1 MEAIYQSVFKP
12 SELDFSNIPHITEQ
26 EIKGRVELA
35 ACYRLAA
42 MYGWDDHIYTH
53 ISAAIP
59 DASDTYLINPFGLL
73 FSEVAPNN
81 LAKVNLKGDIIYG
94 EAINKTGFMIHG
106 AVHRHRP
113 DAQCVMHLHN
123 NSAIAVSVLQTD
135 LLPISQ
141 HALRFYKDLAY
152 CNYAGLA
159 VDPEFESEMI
169 TSLSDK
175 QAMLLRNH
183 GSLVCGQ
190 TIQQAFY
197 LMDTL
202 NKACEIQL
210 LVGDASR
217 VEPSPAVCELTFG
230 QLLDDSHL
238 EGQIEWPAYL
248 RKLIHHQRNI
258 I

>member
-1 MEAIYQSVFKP
+1 
-12 SELDFSNIPHITEQ
+12 
-26 EIKGRVELA
+26 
-35 ACYRLAA
+35 
-42 MYGWDDHIYTH
+42 
-53 ISAAIP
+53 
-59 DASDTYLINPFGLL
+59 
-73 FSEVAPNN
+73 
-81 LAKVNLKGDIIYG
+81 
-94 EAINKTGFMIHG
+94 MIHG

>member
-1 MEAIYQSVFKP
+1 MEEIYQSVFKP
-12 SELDFSNIPHITEQ
+12 SELDFSQIPNITEQ
-26 EIKGRVELA
+26 EIKLRLELA
-35 ACYRLAA
+35 TCYRLAA

-59 DASDTYLINPFGLL
+59 HSSDTYLINPFGLL

-81 LAKVNLKGDIIYG
+81 LSKVNLQGEIIYG
-94 EAINKTGFMIHG
+94 EAINKTGFMIHS

-113 DAQCVMHLHN
+113 EAQCVMHLHN
-123 NSAIAVSVLQTD
+123 NSAIAVSVLQAG

-141 HALRFYKDLAY
+141 HALRFYSDLAY

-159 VDPEFESEMI
+159 IDPEFESEMI
-169 TSLSDK
+169 ACLSDK

-190 TIQQAFY
+190 SIQQAFY

-210 LVGDASR
+210 LVGDVPI
-217 VEPSPAVCELTFG
+217 VEPSPAVCELTFQ
-230 QLLDDSHL
+230 QLIEDADL
-238 EGQIEWPAYL
+238 EGQIEWPAYV

>member
-1 MEAIYQSVFKP
+1 MEEIYHSVFK
-12 SELDFSNIPHITEQ
+12 SFELDFSHIPHITEQ
-26 EIKGRVELA
+26 EITRRLELA

-53 ISAAIP
+53 ISAAIS

-81 LAKVNLKGDIIYG
+81 LAKVNLKGEIIYG
-94 EAINKTGFMIHG
+94 EAINKTGFMIHS

-123 NSAIAVSVLQTD
+123 NSAIAVSVLQTG

-169 TSLSDK
+169 AALSDK

-190 TIQQAFY
+190 TIQQSFY

-210 LVGDASR
+210 LVGDAPR
-217 VEPSPAVCELTFG
+217 VEPSPDVCELTFA
-230 QLLDDSHL
+230 QLLEDPHL

-248 RKLIHHQRNI
+248 RKLIYHQRNI